1 MAWLHK
7 ATAVNKGRSHEGLRD
22 RTASRFPH
30 CRSGGSGLAAV
41 TLIELLCVIAI
52 IGILSS
58 LLLPT
63 VLRAYTRVREF
74 NEEMEGPSII
84 QMIRSESRN
93 YCVGH
98 PTFQF
103 TSKADFAE
111 KCAFA
116 PKPGAW
122 VMAWKSQ
129 FVPFSYTD
137 PTNKIVLS
145 FHYGRKQRQEFTR
158 GDLSIPTE

>member
-1 MAWLHK
+1 
-7 ATAVNKGRSHEGLRD
+7 
-22 RTASRFPH
+22 
-30 CRSGGSGLAAV
+30 
-41 TLIELLCVIAI
+41 
-52 IGILSS
+52 
-58 LLLPT
+58 
-63 VLRAYTRVREF
+63 
-74 NEEMEGPSII
+74 MEGPSII

-93 YCVGH
+93 YCAGH

-145 FHYGRKQRQEFTR
+145 FHYGRKQRQYQEFTR